1 MIPDRLTVL
10 DAVARVAGTARGR
23 TYVAGCSGEP
33 LSVAQAFRIAP
44 DLAAGMTFHG
54 VWIPGVNR
62 TDWAG
67 LHPAAKA
74 ETIFLSPDLRTS
86 FEARRTAFRPLS
98 YVQTARALAREA
110 SDAAFCVVSPPDE
123 ADQVSLGV
131 SADFSEAALRLAGT
145 RVALVNPH
153 MPAPPNAPK
162 LPLSWFDIVVED
174 DTPLLTVDDAALDPA
189 FALIAGHIAEQ
200 IPDRATL
207 QFGLGKVQAA
217 ILRALSAKRDLRIHS
232 GMVSDPVL
240 DLLDSP
246 VLSREANA
254 ITTGVAIGSP
264 RLYRMLAEDPRVRF
278 APVSMTH
285 DLRTLADLPRFCAI
299 NSVIEVDLFGQAN
312 AEFLDGRQI
321 SGAGG
326 LVDFLRGARYS
337 EGGLAITALLS
348 TAKAGTISRIVPRLS
363 PDAVTIARGDMGLVV
378 TEHGVADLRTA
389 DIDARAR
396 ALITIAAPAHRAHL
410 EASWDAMRSAM

>member
-1 MIPDRLTVL
+1 MIPDRMTVL
-10 DAVARVAGTARGR
+10 DAVARVAETARGR
-23 TYVAGCSGEP
+23 IYVAGCSGEP
-33 LSVAQAFRIAP
+33 VSVAQAFKVAP

-54 VWIPGVNR
+54 IWIPGVNR

-67 LHPAAKA
+67 LHPDARA
-74 ETIFLSPDLRTS
+74 ETIFLSPDLRAS
-86 FEARRTAFRPLS
+86 FVDRRTALRPVS
-98 YVQTARALAREA
+98 YIQAARALAREP
-110 SDAAFCVVSPPDE
+110 SEAAFCVVSPPDGKDE
-123 ADQVSLGV
+123 VSLGV

-153 MPAPPNAPK
+153 MPAPPHAPK

-174 DTPLLTVDDAALDPA
+174 ETPLLTVEDAPLDPA
-189 FALIAGHIAEQ
+189 FALIAGHIADR

-217 ILRALSAKRDLRIHS
+217 ILRALSVKRDLRIHS

-246 VLSREANA
+246 VLTRDAHA
-254 ITTGVAIGSP
+254 ITTGVAIGSTQLYA
-264 RLYRMLAEDPRVRF
+264 RLAADPRVRF
-278 APVSMTH
+278 APVSFTH

-348 TAKAGTISRIVPRLS
+348 TARTGTVSRIVPRLS
-363 PDAVTIARGDMGLVV
+363 PDAVTVARSDMGLVV

-389 DIDARAR
+389 DIETRAR
-396 ALITIAAPAHRAHL
+396 ALIAIAAPAHRAGL
-410 EASWDAMRSAM
+410 EAAWDEMRSAM

>member
-1 MIPDRLTVL
+1 MIPDRMTVL
-10 DAVARVAGTARGR
+10 DAVARVAEGTRGR

-33 LSVAQAFRIAP
+33 LAVAQALRVAP
-44 DLAAGMTFHG
+44 ELADGMTFHG

-67 LHPAAKA
+67 LHAGARA
-74 ETIFLSPDLRTS
+74 ETIFLSPELRAS
-86 FEARRTAFRPLS
+86 FADRRTAFRPLS
-98 YVQTARALAREA
+98 YVQTARVLAREA
-110 SDAAFCVVSPPDE
+110 SEAAFCVVSPPDE
-123 ADQVSLGV
+123 NDQVSLGV

-145 RVALVNPH
+145 RVALINPH

-174 DTPLLTVDDAALDPA
+174 DTPLLTVEDAPLDPA
-189 FALIAGHIAEQ
+189 FALIAGHIAER

-217 ILRALSAKRDLRIHS
+217 ILRALSAKRELRIHS

-246 VLSREANA
+246 VLARDANA
-254 ITTGVAIGSP
+254 ITAGVAIGSA
-264 RLYRMLAEDPRVRF
+264 RLYRTLADDPRVRF
-278 APVSMTH
+278 APVSFTH

-299 NSVIEVDLFGQAN
+299 NSVFEVDLFGQAN
-312 AEFLDGRQI
+312 AEFLDGRQV

-348 TAKAGTISRIVPRLS
+348 TARGGSVSRIVPRLAQ
-363 PDAVTIARGDMGLVV
+363 DAVTIARADMGLVV
-378 TEHGVADLRTA
+378 TEHGVADLRTG
-389 DIDARAR
+389 DIEARAR
-396 ALITIAAPAHRAHL
+396 ALIAVAAPAHRAGL
-410 EASWDAMRSAM
+410 EAAWDEMRSAM

>member
-67 LHPAAKA
+67 LHPEAKA

-110 SDAAFCVVSPPDE
+110 SEAAFCVVSPPDE

-145 RVALVNPH
+145 RVALVNSN

-189 FALIAGHIAEQ
+189 FALIAGHIAER

-217 ILRALSAKRDLRIHS
+217 ILRALSGKRDLRIHS

-254 ITTGVAIGSP
+254 ITTGVAIGST
-264 RLYRMLAEDPRVRF
+264 RLYRTLAEDPRVRF

-389 DIDARAR
+389 DIDSRAR
-396 ALITIAAPAHRAHL
+396 ALIAIAAPAHRAHL